1 MINRRLAIQL
11 RLTLEQIAVIE
22 ELHIKRDKLFDK
34 MARNNNKEKLKE
46 MDKEC
51 REIEFALQDAWGFER
66 EDKFHKFWLRP
77 HCCCPKLDNED
88 RYPTG
93 YYVMSDNCPLHG
105 GFIGGNE

>member
-1 MINRRLAIQL
+1 MINMN
-11 RLTLEQIAVIE
+11 LTNLQYLQLEQVEHIE
-22 ELHIKRDKLFDK
+22 DLHIKRDNLFDK
-34 MARNNNKEKLKE
+34 MAKANDKEKLKE

-66 EDKFHKFWLRP
+66 EGKFHKFWLRP

-105 GFIGGNE
+105 GFIGGDE